1 MKFSDRVKK
10 FPGGS
15 MLFPMALAAVIN
27 TIYPQVRLLGY
38 PTSALFSSS
47 GTMLLIA
54 MILCLIGLQ
63 FRLEQLK
70 LLVKSGAMIIFLKLF
85 ISIVTGFFILHF
97 FGLDGFWGI
106 SALALV
112 AAISS
117 VNPGI
122 YLALMKSYG
131 NENDISYF
139 TLLNLIG
146 LPFVP
151 ISILG
156 FTSGNGIDYISI
168 VSTLVPFFIGVILR
182 SLDLSMEKYSDK
194 GIKLLIPFLGFCLG
208 ANINLTVAFK
218 AVGTGMVLLIIFLL
232 VNNLVLFIIERYF
245 FKREGYL
252 SIAISCIA
260 GLSIA
265 VPELMAE
272 LDPVY
277 LPYVE
282 TAKSQLAF
290 AAIFSA
296 LIVPLW
302 VKRLATKPMGNQ

>member
-1 MKFSDRVKK
+1 MKFSDRIKA

-15 MLFPMALAAVIN
+15 MLFPMALAAIIN
-27 TIYPQVRLLGY
+27 TVFPQIRALGF

-47 GTMLLIA
+47 GTMALIA

-70 LLVKSGAMIIFLKLF
+70 VLVKSGGIIIFLKLL
-85 ISIVTGFFILHF
+85 ISIISGYFILHY
-97 FGLDGFWGI
+97 FGLNGFWGI

-131 NENDISYF
+131 DDNDISYF

-168 VSTLVPFFIGVILR
+168 VSTLVPFLIGVVLR
-182 SLDLSMEKYSDK
+182 SHDAGFEKYTDK

-218 AVGTGMVLLIIFLL
+218 AVGTGILLLIIFLI
-232 VNNLVLFIIERYF
+232 VNNVVLLVIERYI
-245 FKREGYL
+245 FKRDGYL

-282 TAKSQLAF
+282 AAKSQVAF

-302 VKRLATKPMGNQ
+302 VKRLKTEGLMD